1 MLKKIF
7 LGILCLVII
16 DHVKGQE
23 GKTYS
28 GKPINLQDGIKTG
41 SLSDVGLNTV
51 LIQALDKQVDSG
63 IYPNIHSLLIYKS
76 DRLVFEKYYRG
87 KDQLWGDDLG
97 VIEHGPGDLH
107 DIRSISKSVVSA
119 CIGIAIDQ
127 GKIKSIDQKVFDFF
141 GEYAVYDTGMK
152 KELSIKHLL
161 MMTSGLEWNED
172 VPYDNPENSEIQMT
186 ESADPIS
193 FILSRPMTQ
202 PAGKEWRYN
211 GGTTQLLAAI
221 IERVSGKKIDAFA
234 NEYLFKPLGINKFE
248 WVKFPGTDNPA
259 AASGLRLTSRD
270 LLKFGILYA
279 RKGKW
284 NGKQILSGKWVEDSF
299 NTLIKFPGEGNSS
312 YGYQFRVMNDTM
324 QGKPVRIMA
333 AVGNGDQRIFLD
345 EVNDLVVVTTAGNY
359 NLWTIKNN
367 AYALLRRIYDSLKG
381 M

>member
-1 MLKKIF
+1 MLKKLT
-7 LGILCLVII
+7 LGILCLVLMGFL
-16 DHVKGQE
+16 KGQDT
-23 GKTYS
+23 KTYS
-28 GKPINLQDGIKTG
+28 GKPVNLNDGIKTA
-41 SLSDVGLNTV
+41 SLAEVGFNIGLIEELNK
-51 LIQALDKQVDSG
+51 QLDAGV
-63 IYPNIHSLLIYKS
+63 YPNIHSVLIYKN
-76 DRLVFEKYYRG
+76 DKLVFEKYYRG
-87 KDQLWGDDLG
+87 KDELWGDDLG
-97 VIEHGPGDLH
+97 VIEHRAVDLH

-119 CIGIAIDQ
+119 CIGIAIEQ

-141 GEYAVYDTGMK
+141 KEYSVYDTGMK

-234 NEYLFKPLGINKFE
+234 NEHLFKALGINKFE
-248 WVKFPGTDNPA
+248 WVKFPGTNNPA
-259 AASGLRLTSRD
+259 AASGLRLSSRD
-270 LLKFGILYA
+270 LLKFGILY
-279 RKGKW
+279 RNKGKW
-284 NGKQILSGKWVEDSF
+284 NGKQILSGKWVEESF
-299 NTLIKFPGEGNSS
+299 NTLIKFPGAGNSS
-312 YGYQFRVMNDTM
+312 YGYQFWKMNDTL
-324 QGKPVRIMA
+324 QGKPVKIMA

-367 AYALLRRIYDSLKG
+367 AYALLRRIYDSFTVR
-381 M
+381 